1 MSCRCTMQRLAS
13 RTPRRPRLPWLAPAL
28 APHQQLDAGIAAR
41 HQADR
46 KNLKK
51 SKRPFANYFRNEYR
65 SSPSYSPPVT
75 RTDGNISSYNVVR
88 LMTDGRR
95 TWTPFWGRATGGVRT
110 RRKRQD
116 VLEPPAP
123 QFGDDGLD
131 RTIERLLEIRFQ
143 WDLGDDILASSLVT
157 PSLRAMTEHCLP
169 FAPCMGSLL
178 PSQER
183 KQEGLLGC
191 VELDGEQIPLYVF
204 RGRGRRKGTAVPKV
218 NLGFNGVDTVPSV
231 VLDATRGP
239 LVSSP
244 TETSL
249 SVRWKATNREA
260 TSVSEVLRLLQSV
273 GRVSVIGIPQRSL
286 LLLAKALATAEV
298 EDPAVSISLAIA
310 AAEHYYDYSH
320 TECLEMLRCLRRIA
334 YVRGLTRLPENSTSA
349 LSLYRDVKQCQMFF
363 AEYIGDA
370 APFLVDKVWSR
381 LPEHVRRLTRRKLF
395 LDLTDFLSLAVEL
408 HGWRIPYNLPNPVS
422 SAMYASKYLF
432 LRYTLML
439 DEPMLVE
446 YAKCMSGAT
455 SFDALSSSS
464 SPLKD
469 LKGSELGAAASE
481 VVLSPSLLDKRK
493 KNIEEDEEEDA
504 CTKPLVLWLCVSLLV
519 RLTAE
524 ALGDVLRHVEASMRQ
539 HVQLA
544 REYEMAAGQGESRER
559 RLKAETDLQLYLDR
573 IALYRPRQRV
583 YQCIGRRQPRKMRL
597 RLIPLEAFPEIFRHT
612 RLPFEAE
619 TRQAHISIARQRAAA
634 QVDSPLVAVL
644 ARSALA
650 EKHIQRACGAL
661 DWAAMILTQC
671 TCIVRRFATP
681 VKWAQQVDASAQ
693 PPTPPP
699 PVSPPVSHSEAV
711 DSRFVLC
718 EAHVRSRVQRDMD
731 CLFTHIPWQGLEEQL
746 QTFSEEE
753 RQTPTAAKQMVTEE
767 AAGMP
772 DAYFLDDL
780 LNPSK
785 GDGTDCGSAT
795 GESGVSKS
803 QATASTSAEREVQM
817 MLGRLQESVERFQVA
832 VADLIDAQEEYFL
845 MS

>member
-1 MSCRCTMQRLAS
+1 MSCRCTVQRLAS
-13 RTPRRPRLPWLAPAL
+13 RTPRRPRLSWLAPAL

-75 RTDGNISSYNVVR
+75 RTDGKISSYNVVR
-88 LMTDGRR
+88 LMTDGRC

-183 KQEGLLGC
+183 KQEGLRGC

-310 AAEHYYDYSH
+310 AAEHYHDYSH

-334 YVRGLTRLPENSTSA
+334 YVRGLARLPESSTSA
-349 LSLYRDVKQCQMFF
+349 LSLYRDVKQSQMFF

-395 LDLTDFLSLAVEL
+395 LDLTDLLSLAVEL

-455 SFDALSSSS
+455 SFDALLSSSS

-481 VVLSPSLLDKRK
+481 VVLSPSLLNKRK
-493 KNIEEDEEEDA
+493 KNIEEEEEDA

-544 REYEMAAGQGESRER
+544 REYEMAAGQGESRVR

-699 PVSPPVSHSEAV
+699 LSPPVSHSEAV

-753 RQTPTAAKQMVTEE
+753 RQAPTAAKQMVTEE
-767 AAGMP
+767 VAGMP

-785 GDGTDCGSAT
+785 GDGTDCGTAT
-795 GESGVSKS
+795 GESGVSKG